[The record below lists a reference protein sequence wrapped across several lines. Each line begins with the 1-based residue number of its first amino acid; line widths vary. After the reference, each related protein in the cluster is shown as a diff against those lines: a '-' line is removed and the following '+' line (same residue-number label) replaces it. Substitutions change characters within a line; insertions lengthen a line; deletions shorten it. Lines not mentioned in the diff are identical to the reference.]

1 MDILGFIQSNLLAS
15 NNQFL
20 QGGLVLGLLGG
31 MMVWMKSMPRKLWD
45 WFLRAFTVNVD
56 VISSDATYKWIL
68 LWLNQQSYIS
78 RARRLSLKYVKYK
91 PVLVPSKGNHIFLW
105 NKRVIWLNSMD
116 EENKSG
122 ATENWMM
129 PQTREKISI
138 RILGRDRSLVT
149 KLVAEAE
156 ALQKVDEDEK
166 IKVYR
171 RDEGNWSLSLFN
183 RRPLSTIFLP
193 EQAKDLVEDM
203 RSFMSKED
211 WYRKVGVPYRRGYLF
226 HGPPGNGKSSSI
238 VGLASELDV
247 PIYVLNLGSISSD
260 VTLEG
265 AIRSVE
271 TAKPTIL
278 VIEDIDTAVPSRDHD
293 KAKQNINLGTLLN
306 LMDGLSA
313 KENLMLVA
321 TTNRKDSLDKALVRP
336 GRIDR
341 MIEFPNASKDQ
352 IMQAA
357 TVFGVK
363 GATVDNL
370 ISKVGNISMA
380 QVQEAMLGASLE
392 GKGLDIAA

>member
-1 MDILGFIQSNLLAS
+1 MDILGFIQTNLLAS

-45 WFLRAFTVNVD
+45 WFLRSFTVNVD

-78 RARRLSLKYVKYK
+78 RARRLSLRYVKYK
-91 PVLVPSKGNHIFLW
+91 PVLVPAKGNHLFIW

-122 ATENWMM
+122 SPENWMM

-138 RILGRDRSLVT
+138 RILGRDRGLVT

-156 ALQKVDEDEK
+156 ALQKVDEDAK

-171 RDEGNWSLSLFN
+171 RDDGNWSLSLFN

-193 EQAKDLVEDM
+193 EQARDLVEDM
-203 RSFMSKED
+203 KNFLKKEE

-226 HGPPGNGKSSSI
+226 HGPPGNGKSCSI

-247 PIYVLNLGSISSD
+247 PIYVLNLGSIASD
-260 VTLEG
+260 VSLEG
-265 AIRSVE
+265 AIRSVD

-278 VIEDIDTAVPSRDHD
+278 VIEDIDTAALARDQD

-341 MIEFPNASKDQ
+341 IIEFPNASKDQ

-357 TVFGVK
+357 HIFGVK
-363 GATVDNL
+363 GATVDTL
-370 ISKVGNISMA
+370 ITKAGAISMA
-380 QVQEAMLGASLE
+380 QVQEVLLTASLSE
-392 GKGLDIAA
+392 GLGLAT

>member
-31 MMVWMKSMPRKLWD
+31 MMVWMKSMPRKVWD
-45 WFLRAFTVNVD
+45 WFLRACTVNVD

-68 LWLNQQSYIS
+68 LWLNNQSYIS
-78 RARRLSLKYVKYK
+78 RARRLSLRYVKYK
-91 PVLVPSKGNHIFLW
+91 PVLVPAKGNHLFMW

-122 ATENWMM
+122 SAENWMM

-156 ALQKVDEDEK
+156 ALQKDSEDER

-171 RDEGNWSLSLFN
+171 REDGTWQLNLFN

-203 RSFMSKED
+203 RSFMAKED

-357 TVFGVK
+357 TVFNVT

-370 ISKVGNISMA
+370 LSKAGAISMA
-380 QVQEAMLGASLE
+380 QVQEAMLGASLVNY
-392 GKGLDIAA
+392 L